1 LKLVDHSTAT
11 SLDGNFA
18 FGDGHENY
26 LYTFYKDGTLKK
38 WESSCMGD
46 YPITKGRYKFLKNFK
61 IKLSGQG
68 EFYIY
73 KLDKFLF
80 LVPTLKDK
88 TFRSDFAIRA
98 KEVSELPASKS
109 TYEWHTDQFFIAFGL
124 AKNYYTRLD

>member
-1 LKLVDHSTAT
+1 MKLLFNFILSITVLMGGAQDTVAIQRISFSVDNLKLVDHSTAT

-26 LYTFYKDGTLKK
+26 LYTFYKDGTFKK

-61 IKLSGQG
+61 IKLSEQG

-73 KLDKFLF
+73 KLDKFLIF
-80 LVPTLKDK
+80 SSHIK
-88 TFRSDFAIRA
+88 R
-98 KEVSELPASKS
+98 
-109 TYEWHTDQFFIAFGL
+109 
-124 AKNYYTRLD
+124 